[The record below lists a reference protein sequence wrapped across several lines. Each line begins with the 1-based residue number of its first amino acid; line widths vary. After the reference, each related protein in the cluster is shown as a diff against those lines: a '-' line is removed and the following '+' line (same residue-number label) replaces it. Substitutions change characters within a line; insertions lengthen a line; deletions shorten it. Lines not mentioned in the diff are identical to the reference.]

1 MLNEQTIAALNALKL
16 FGIARGFE
24 ERLNHPSHTE
34 LSHAEFIGLLVQD
47 EKTYRD
53 NQRLKRLL
61 KNAKLRQ
68 QAALE
73 DIDYRH
79 PRGLSKQVMLEISDT
94 RWMDAHRNVLITG
107 PTGIGKS
114 YLSCALGN
122 FAARAGYTVLY
133 LRAPRL
139 FETLHQAHG
148 DGSHLKTLTRLAKV
162 QLLIIDDFL
171 LTPPSDCERRDLLE
185 IVEDR
190 YQSGATVI
198 TSQCPIIDWHPNIGD
213 PTLADAICDRL
224 FHNAYKIELRGD
236 SLRRK
241 QNQHDDLAAGPHHPQ
256 PHPGQPKSVGKEEVA
271 IDINLS

>member
-1 MLNEQTIAALNALKL
+1 MLNQQTLATLHSLKL
-16 FGIARGFE
+16 FGMARGLE
-24 ERLNHPSHTE
+24 ERLANTSHAD
-34 LSHAEFIGLLVQD
+34 LSHAEFMGLLVQD

-73 DIDYRH
+73 DIDYQH
-79 PRGLSKQVMLEISDT
+79 PRGLGKQMVMELSGTQWIAT
-94 RWMDAHRNVLITG
+94 HHTVLICG

-114 YLSCALGN
+114 FIACALGN

-139 FETLHQAHG
+139 FETLQQARG

-171 LTPPSDCERRDLLE
+171 LTPLTEGERRDLLE
-185 IVEDR
+185 ITEDR
-190 YQSGATVI
+190 YQSGATI
-198 TSQCPIIDWHPNIGD
+198 LTSQCPITDWHPNIGD

-224 FHNAYKIELRGD
+224 MHNAYRIDLRGD
-236 SLRRK
+236 SMRRK
-241 QNQHDDLAAGPHHPQ
+241 QNETA
-256 PHPGQPKSVGKEEVA
+256 
-271 IDINLS
+271 

>member
-1 MLNEQTIAALNALKL
+1 MLNEQTIATLNALKL
-16 FGIARGFE
+16 FGMARAFE
-24 ERLNHPSHTE
+24 ERLNNPQHAE
-34 LSHAEFIGLLVQD
+34 LSHAEFVGLLVED

-61 KNAKLRQ
+61 RNARLRQ
-68 QAALE
+68 PAALE
-73 DIDYRH
+73 DVDYRH
-79 PRGLSKQVMLEISDT
+79 PRDLSKQVVLELCSTQWI
-94 RWMDAHRNVLITG
+94 DAHRNVLITG

-114 YLSCALGN
+114 YIACALGN
-122 FAARAGYTVLY
+122 FAARAGYPVLY

-139 FETLHQAHG
+139 FETLQQARG

-171 LTPPSDCERRDLLE
+171 LTPPTEWERRDLLE

-198 TSQCPIIDWHPNIGD
+198 TSQCPIGDWHPNIGD

-236 SLRRK
+236 SMRK
-241 QNQHDDLAAGPHHPQ
+241 NQDESTTSHGE
-256 PHPGQPKSVGKEEVA
+256 KSE
-271 IDINLS
+271 

>member
-1 MLNEQTIAALNALKL
+1 MLNEQTIATLNALKL
-16 FGIARGFE
+16 FGMARGFE
-24 ERLNHPSHTE
+24 ERLNSPGQAE
-34 LSHAEFIGLLVQD
+34 FSHAEFVGLLVQD

-79 PRGLSKQVMLEISDT
+79 PRGLSKQVTLELSDT
-94 RWMDAHRNVLITG
+94 RWLDAHRNVLITG

-114 YLSCALGN
+114 YLACALGN
-122 FAARAGYTVLY
+122 FAARTGYTVLY

-139 FETLHQAHG
+139 FETLHQARG
-148 DGSHLKTLTRLAKV
+148 DGSHLKTLTGMAKV

-171 LTPPSDCERRDLLE
+171 LTPLSDWERRDLLE

-190 YQSGATVI
+190 HQSGATVI
-198 TSQCPIIDWHPNIGD
+198 TSQCPVGDWHPNIGD
-213 PTLADAICDRL
+213 PTMADAICDRL
-224 FHNAYKIELRGD
+224 MHNAYRIELRGD
-236 SLRRK
+236 SMRRN
-241 QNQHDDLAAGPHHPQ
+241 QNQTA
-256 PHPGQPKSVGKEEVA
+256 
-271 IDINLS
+271 

>member
-1 MLNEQTIAALNALKL
+1 MLNEQTIATLNSLKL
-16 FGIARGFE
+16 FGMARGFE
-24 ERLNHPSHTE
+24 ERLNSPRHAE
-34 LSHAEFIGLLVQD
+34 LSHAEFFGLLVQD

-61 KNAKLRQ
+61 RNARLRQ

-79 PRGLSKQVMLEISDT
+79 PRGLSKSVMLELGST
-94 RWMDAHRNVLITG
+94 RWLTAHRNVLITG

-114 YLSCALGN
+114 YLACALGN
-122 FAARAGYTVLY
+122 FAARAGYSVLY

-139 FETLHQAHG
+139 LETLQQARG
-148 DGSHLKTLTRLAKV
+148 DGSHLKTLARLAKV

-171 LTPPSDCERRDLLE
+171 LTPPADRERRDLLE

-198 TSQCPIIDWHPNIGD
+198 TSQCPIKDWHPNIGD

-224 FHNAYKIELRGD
+224 LHNSYKIELKGD
-236 SLRRK
+236 SLRK
-241 QNQHDDLAAGPHHPQ
+241 DESGSTASSLVANQKNVKGGNLAD
-256 PHPGQPKSVGKEEVA
+256 
-271 IDINLS
+271 DINLS

>member
-1 MLNEQTIAALNALKL
+1 MLNEQTIATLNSLRL
-16 FGIARGFE
+16 FGMARAFE
-24 ERLNHPSHTE
+24 ERLNSPPHAE

-61 KNAKLRQ
+61 KRARLRQ
-68 QAALE
+68 AACLE

-79 PRGLSKQVMLEISDT
+79 PRGLSKQVILELSSI
-94 RWMDAHRNVLITG
+94 RWLDARCNVLITG
-107 PTGIGKS
+107 PTGVGKS
-114 YLSCALGN
+114 YLACALGN

-133 LRAPRL
+133 IRAPRL
-139 FETLHQAHG
+139 FESLQQSRG

-171 LTPPSDCERRDLLE
+171 LTHPAEWERTDLLE

-190 YQSGATVI
+190 YQAGATII
-198 TSQCPIIDWHPNIGD
+198 TSQCPIGDWHPNIGD

-236 SLRRK
+236 SMRRD
-241 QNQHDDLAAGPHHPQ
+241 QDGRTAASAENQKNGKGGKLADDV
-256 PHPGQPKSVGKEEVA
+256 S
-271 IDINLS
+271 LS

>member
-1 MLNEQTIAALNALKL
+1 MLNEQTIATLNALKL
-16 FGIARGFE
+16 FGMARGLQ
-24 ERLNHPSHTE
+24 ERLNNHNHAE
-34 LSHAEFIGLLVQD
+34 LSHAEFVGLLAQD

-61 KNAKLRQ
+61 KNARLRQ
-68 QAALE
+68 PACLE

-79 PRGLSKQVMLEISDT
+79 PRGLNKQVILELSST
-94 RWMDAHRNVLITG
+94 RWLDAHRNVLITG

-114 YLSCALGN
+114 YLACALGN

-133 LRAPRL
+133 VRAPRL
-139 FETLHQAHG
+139 FETLQQARG

-171 LTPPSDCERRDLLE
+171 LTPPTDWERRDLLE
-185 IVEDR
+185 IVEDH

-198 TSQCPIIDWHPNIGD
+198 TSQCPVSDWHPNIGD

-224 FHNAYKIELRGD
+224 FHNAYRIELRGD
-236 SLRRK
+236 SMRR
-241 QNQHDDLAAGPHHPQ
+241 NQDRLTA
-256 PHPGQPKSVGKEEVA
+256 SVAEIQKTGKEETCR
-271 IDINLS
+271 